1 MKARGK
7 GPLAIVHTGD
17 PWGESS
23 VDKGK
28 DVEGLRDEIWQKM
41 AVYRAFLSLP
51 MWLILAPCVSS
62 GNMPVTKCQIPKS
75 LVAMWGEDKHYGYV

>member
-1 MKARGK
+1 MPNPSGNQQ
-7 GPLAIVHTGD
+7 GEGD
-17 PWGESS
+17 LQRESS

-28 DVEGLRDEIWQKM
+28 DLEGLRGEIWQKM
-41 AVYRAFLSLP
+41 TVYSAFLSLLL
-51 MWLILAPCVSS
+51 WIFLAPHVSS